1 MVRTLSMALFFFL
14 SAKPRTTVRT
24 QRLICFSLF
33 PTLCYRIP
41 MDGSYTPKHFSPLFS
56 RLVHRVLVSFS
67 FLCFERERQRKGWP
81 AKTRVCRRD
90 GALQPNKYH
99 NLYTAEQKKNL
110 YPISPIPEKK
120 LFVFQRLNAIHVII
134 DLRIMQNSGYAYTSG
149 SKWREG
155 LKFLTCLGLA
165 VWGVR

>member
-14 SAKPRTTVRT
+14 SAKPRTTIRT

-81 AKTRVCRRD
+81 AKTRVTT
-90 GALQPNKYH
+90 LSTWWSTTTKQISQS
-99 NLYTAEQKKNL
+99 LYSWAEEKSVPDFTN
-110 YPISPIPEKK
+110 IPEKNC
-120 LFVFQRLNAIHVII
+120 LFFRGWMPYMWLSLCELCKIQDMHIRAALN
-134 DLRIMQNSGYAYTSG
+134 
-149 SKWREG
+149 EG
-155 LKFLTCLGLA
+155 R
-165 VWGVR
+165 VWNF